1 MKKGYET
8 MNSVNLQDEFLNE
21 IKDAD
26 LEVTV
31 ILQNGYQMKG
41 IIKDFDKY
49 VIKVESGGKSH
60 LIYKHAIST
69 FVK

>member
-1 MKKGYET
+1 MS
-8 MNSVNLQDEFLNE
+8 NLNLQDEFLNG

-41 IIKDFDKY
+41 KVKEFDKY
-49 VIKVESGGKSH
+49 VVKVESGGKTH

-69 FVK
+69 FVKQ

>member
-1 MKKGYET
+1 MS
-8 MNSVNLQDEFLNE
+8 NLNLQDEFLNG

-26 LEVTV
+26 TEVTV

-41 IIKDFDKY
+41 KVKEFDKY
-49 VIKVESGGKSH
+49 VIKVESGGKTH

-69 FVK
+69 FVKQ

>member
-1 MKKGYET
+1 MS
-8 MNSVNLQDEFLNE
+8 NLNLQDEFLNG

-26 LEVTV
+26 EEVTV

-41 IIKDFDKY
+41 KVKEFDKY
-49 VIKVESGGKSH
+49 VIKVESGVKTH

-69 FVK
+69 FVKQ

>member
-1 MKKGYET
+1 MS
-8 MNSVNLQDEFLNE
+8 NLNLQDEFLNG

-26 LEVTV
+26 TEVTV

-41 IIKDFDKY
+41 KVKEFDKH
-49 VIKVESGGKSH
+49 VIKVESGGKTH

-69 FVK
+69 FVKQ

>member
-1 MKKGYET
+1 MS
-8 MNSVNLQDEFLNE
+8 NLNLQDEFLND

-26 LEVTV
+26 TEVTV

-41 IIKDFDKY
+41 KVKEFDKY
-49 VIKVESGGKSH
+49 VIKVESGGKTH

-69 FVK
+69 FVKQ

>member
-1 MKKGYET
+1 MS
-8 MNSVNLQDEFLNE
+8 NLNLQDEFLNG

-26 LEVTV
+26 EEVTV

-41 IIKDFDKY
+41 KVKKFDKY
-49 VIKVESGGKSH
+49 VIKVESGGKTH

-69 FVK
+69 FVKQ

>member
-1 MKKGYET
+1 MS
-8 MNSVNLQDEFLNE
+8 NLNLQDEFLNG

-26 LEVTV
+26 TEVTV

-41 IIKDFDKY
+41 KVKEFDKY
-49 VIKVESGGKSH
+49 VVKVESGGKTH

-69 FVK
+69 FVKQ

>member
-1 MKKGYET
+1 MS
-8 MNSVNLQDEFLNE
+8 NVNLQDEFLNE
-21 IKDAD
+21 IKEAD

-41 IIKDFDKY
+41 KVKDFDKY

>member
-1 MKKGYET
+1 MS
-8 MNSVNLQDEFLNE
+8 NLNLQDEFLNG

-26 LEVTV
+26 TEVTV

-41 IIKDFDKY
+41 KVKEFDKY
-49 VIKVESGGKSH
+49 VIKVESGGKIH

-69 FVK
+69 FVKQ

>member
-1 MKKGYET
+1 MS
-8 MNSVNLQDEFLNE
+8 NLNLQDEFLNG

-26 LEVTV
+26 EEVTV

-41 IIKDFDKY
+41 KVKEFDKY
-49 VIKVESGGKSH
+49 VIKVESGGKTH

-69 FVK
+69 FVKQ

>member
-1 MKKGYET
+1 MS
-8 MNSVNLQDEFLNE
+8 NLNLQDEFLNG

-26 LEVTV
+26 KEVTV

-41 IIKDFDKY
+41 KVKEFDKY
-49 VIKVESGGKSH
+49 VVKVESGGKTH

-69 FVK
+69 FVKQ

>member
-1 MKKGYET
+1 MS
-8 MNSVNLQDEFLNE
+8 NLNLQDEFLNG
-21 IKDAD
+21 IKSEV

-41 IIKDFDKY
+41 KVKDFDKY
-49 VIKVESGGKSH
+49 VVKVESGGKTH

-69 FVK
+69 FVKQ